1 MEEKNFREKL
11 EEKMNNYVHQ
21 IYNVTKKFPKEEMFG
36 STSQLKR
43 AALSVILNF
52 IEGYARRTNNN
63 KNVYRNFLNISYGSL
78 KESKYLIKFS
88 FDENFL
94 EENNYRELS
103 DLADEIG
110 AMLYCTKGFI
120 KE

>member
-43 AALSVILNF
+43 
-52 IEGYARRTNNN
+52 RH
-63 KNVYRNFLNISYGSL
+63 
-78 KESKYLIKFS
+78 YLLF
-88 FDENFL
+88 
-94 EENNYRELS
+94 
-103 DLADEIG
+103 
-110 AMLYCTKGFI
+110 
-120 KE
+120 